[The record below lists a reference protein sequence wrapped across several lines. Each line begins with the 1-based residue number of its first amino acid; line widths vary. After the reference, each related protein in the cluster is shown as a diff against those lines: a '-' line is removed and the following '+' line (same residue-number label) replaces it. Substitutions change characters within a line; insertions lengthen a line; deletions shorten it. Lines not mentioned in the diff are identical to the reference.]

1 MSGRAPDA
9 PPPVRRALPGAIL
22 FCCNHNSVRSPLAEG
37 LMKRRFGRRVFVQSC
52 GVREAEAVDGFMLAA
67 AAEIGIDLSRHRP
80 RSFDEMEAWG
90 DDITAYD
97 LIVALSPAAQR
108 QALERTRTASVDV
121 VYWPILD
128 PVGLGETREQRLVAY
143 REAREQIAERMRA
156 CFGLPEEPTGS
167 P

>member
-1 MSGRAPDA
+1 MAAAPGHD
-9 PPPVRRALPGAIL
+9 PGPVRRPLPGAIL
-22 FCCNHNSVRSPLAEG
+22 FCCNHNAIRSPLAEG
-37 LMKRRFGRRVFVQSC
+37 LMKRRFGARVFVQSC
-52 GVREAEAVDGFMLAA
+52 GVRESDEVDGFMVAA

-90 DDITAYD
+90 DDLGAYD

-108 QALERTRTASVDV
+108 QALERTRTESVEV

-128 PVGLGETREQRLVAY
+128 PSGIGESREQRLAAY
-143 REAREQIAERMRA
+143 RQARDQIARRMEA
-156 CFGLPEEPTGS
+156 CFGPPPDGT